1 MYGYVWPCMHVCII
15 CDIKSCCKSIFQ
27 VAMVE
32 LNLGADLPFPLV
44 MTFSLL
50 TTCLISVHVFALMIS
65 VCILPNIE
73 TVENIHTVEVSKW
86 QTGQGVSH
94 EVKANES
101 PHENLRKYIETA
113 WIFSTGLGTLLF
125 LLEIPVILWVKL
137 YTINFYSA
145 VAASAVMVPTSIIF
159 VLFAVHFYRKLIKH
173 EVVQRTKGLLE
184 LQYIAK
190 QLGTED
196 VETGL
201 NNQPLISDIKNF

>member
-1 MYGYVWPCMHVCII
+1 
-15 CDIKSCCKSIFQ
+15 
-27 VAMVE
+27 MVE
-32 LNLGADLPFPLV
+32 LNLGSDLPFPLV

-73 TVENIHTVEVSKW
+73 TVESIRNVELS
-86 QTGQGVSH
+86 
-94 EVKANES
+94 KANSGQRVDHQTKPSES
-101 PHENLRKYIETA
+101 PHDNLHKYIETA

-137 YTINFYSA
+137 YSINFYSA

-159 VLFAVHFYRKLIKH
+159 VWFAVHFYRKLIKH
-173 EVVQRTKGLLE
+173 EVVQRAKGVLE
-184 LQYIAK
+184 LQFIAK
-190 QLGTED
+190 QLGSED

-201 NNQPLISDIKNF
+201 SNQPLVSDVKDVEI

>member
-1 MYGYVWPCMHVCII
+1 
-15 CDIKSCCKSIFQ
+15 
-27 VAMVE
+27 MVE
-32 LNLGADLPFPLV
+32 LNLGENLPFALV

-73 TVENIHTVEVSKW
+73 TVESIHNVERSKVY
-86 QTGQGVSH
+86 QVQGMVDETKPS
-94 EVKANES
+94 ES
-101 PHENLRKYIETA
+101 PHENLHKYVETA

-145 VAASAVMVPTSIIF
+145 VAASAVMVPTSITF
-159 VLFAVHFYRKLIKH
+159 VWFAVHFYRKLIKH

-190 QLGTED
+190 QLNSED
-196 VETGL
+196 IETGL
-201 NNQPLISDIKNF
+201 SNRPLVEDIKNI

>member
-1 MYGYVWPCMHVCII
+1 
-15 CDIKSCCKSIFQ
+15 
-27 VAMVE
+27 MVE
-32 LNLGADLPFPLV
+32 LNLGADLPFALV

-73 TVENIHTVEVSKW
+73 TVENMHNVQISRAYQDQRITHVTKPS
-86 QTGQGVSH
+86 
-94 EVKANES
+94 ES
-101 PHENLRKYIETA
+101 PHENLHKYVETA

-145 VAASAVMVPTSIIF
+145 VAASALMVPTSIIF

-190 QLGTED
+190 QLGPED
-196 VETGL
+196 IETGL
-201 NNQPLISDIKNF
+201 SNQPLVGNLESV